1 MKNLSLLLLIS
12 VSFALN
18 VFGQSDIKMRAQ
30 YGTDNSD
37 LMSVLYFENI
47 GLSKMTFAGNDL
59 KGKDYQISIKEFVN
73 GKPVK
78 TEIVFDSK
86 EDAYFKIKDDKFGF
100 RVLTK
105 VTAENVAKF
114 SFQFNGFMKEK
125 EYKVG
130 AGQKEFA
137 LKSFLGSQPELSI
150 PFNTNAYILT
160 YMMPYVKKDGS
171 KQYCEVA
178 QSGVNPEDLG
188 TKYAIPTYFL
198 IDIKFQ

>member
-1 MKNLSLLLLIS
+1 MKNLSLLLFVS
-12 VSFALN
+12 VLFVSSIVA
-18 VFGQSDIKMRAQ
+18 QSDIKMRAQ
-30 YGTDNSD
+30 YGSDNPD
-37 LMSVLYFENI
+37 LMSVLYFENV
-47 GLSKMTFAGNDL
+47 GLSKMTFSGNDL
-59 KGKDYQISIKEFVN
+59 QGKDYQISLKEFVN
-73 GKPVK
+73 GKLTK
-78 TEIVFDSK
+78 TEVIFDSK

-105 VTAENVAKF
+105 ITTENTAKF

-125 EYKVG
+125 EYKVR

-150 PFNTNAYILT
+150 PLNANTYILT